1 MKSLLKLFLVILF
14 GAICTSSSA
23 QWYKLDFKKNKT
35 AIRPEAELLTVTSV
49 ARLPAEK
56 IYSPKKIS
64 PVIFGPTEYSLLAAE
79 GIVMREAQHNM
90 RFRVYHDASY
100 NFSELAHLYVQENR
114 LSEAKWYLLQSN
126 NISRQE
132 NDDKHTITNLI
143 ELATIKNTLGE
154 VTLAQDDLTEAHDLA
169 TSKGFSEYIET
180 IDLAMQYIKQN
191 KLPKQRPVLIYADGA
206 QNKTKAE

>member
-1 MKSLLKLFLVILF
+1 LKSFIKLFLVILL
-14 GAICTSSSA
+14 GAICTSASA
-23 QWYKLDFKKNKT
+23 QWYKLDFKKNRK
-35 AIRPEAELLTVTSV
+35 AIRPEAELLTITSV
-49 ARLPAEK
+49 VHLPVEK
-56 IYSPKKIS
+56 MISPKKIS
-64 PVIFGPTEYSLLAAE
+64 PVVFGPTEYSYLAAE
-79 GIVMREAQHNM
+79 GVVMREAQHNM

-100 NFSELAHLYVQENR
+100 NFSELAHLYVQQNR

-143 ELATIKNTLGE
+143 ELATIKNSLGE
-154 VTLAQDDLTEAHDLA
+154 ITLAETDLTEAHDLA
-169 TSKGFSEYIET
+169 VSKGFSEYIET

-206 QNKTKAE
+206 QNKSKAE